1 MVGDR
6 SKSNSRFRAKGLSE
20 EQINFLIELFRKA
33 GIDIDKIIEKK
44 KEMGQSLEFKDEMI
58 IEVYDKNGNL
68 KERRVI

>member
-6 SKSNSRFRAKGLSE
+6 SKSDSRLRAKGLSE

>member
-6 SKSNSRFRAKGLSE
+6 SKSDSRLGAKGLSE

>member
-6 SKSNSRFRAKGLSE
+6 SEGNSRLRAKSLSE

-58 IEVYDKNGNL
+58 IEVYDKDGNL